1 MFFFCCNNGSQR
13 SHIFKNSPDCIL
25 EHTRTIFDTRVF
37 RMQSCNVLN
46 DIQINSLVSG
56 HVLKL
61 WLFFP
66 LEYSTTQPENGTCC
80 FGATWINLWDFGER
94 EKKQSQPQKD
104 M

>member
-1 MFFFCCNNGSQR
+1 MEAREVTFLKIAQTVFLN
-13 SHIFKNSPDCIL
+13 IL
-25 EHTRTIFDTRVF
+25 EQYLIFRI
-37 RMQSCNVLN
+37 QSCNVLN

-80 FGATWINLWDFGER
+80 FGATWINLWTLVR
-94 EKKQSQPQKD
+94 KRKNKVSHKKTCS
-104 M
+104 MWFRS